1 MNILELRAATV
12 TTLLNLFNRNMDNSR
27 IESCQSNDL
36 VQLEHHSND
45 HRMLNR
51 NMNNYRIESCRSNDL
66 VQLEYNSN
74 DYCMFIRNINNPRIE
89 SCQSNDFLFNLN
101 TIATTIVC
109 LIVT

>member
-1 MNILELRAATV
+1 MAQGTCGLIAFDELRIYMSTQILEPLIMLA
-12 TTLLNLFNRNMDNSR
+12 LLP
-27 IESCQSNDL
+27 
-36 VQLEHHSND
+36 
-45 HRMLNR
+45 R
-51 NMNNYRIESCRSNDL
+51 NMNNHRIESCRSNDL

-89 SCQSNDFLFNLN
+89 SCRSNDFLFNLN